1 MEIFLSIFVLFC
13 IFIIGTLFG
22 SFFSLANYRIPK
34 HEDITHTRSYCP
46 KCKHKLSFF
55 DLIPVWS
62 FVFCLGKCRYCKEKI
77 SPRYILLEVFNG
89 IFFVIVYIIV
99 FYLTKNPMN
108 TLAICL
114 IFYIFY
120 AFIFVIIGSRVMK
133 IKQEKNNKKG
143 VYVVELVI
151 AFVIFLILVS
161 SCLIISRNYSYNL
174 FLKVNEA
181 EIVNATIDKMEN
193 LKRTYSTANF
203 NTITS
208 VENGTFTSNGITYSF
223 NLKVTDY
230 KQQKNV
236 KYDLIKTLNLT
247 LTRNVNGKDISYNI
261 SDYVINYSLL
271 NTLLEGE

>member
-62 FVFCLGKCRYCKEKI
+62 FVFSSGKCRYCKEKI
-77 SPRYILLEVFNG
+77 SKRYILLEVFNG
-89 IFFVIVYIIV
+89 IFFVLVYILV

-120 AFIFVIIGSRVMK
+120 AFIFVIIGSSVMK
-133 IKQEKNNKKG
+133 KKQEKINDKKG

-174 FLKVNEA
+174 FMKVNES
-181 EIVNATIDKMEN
+181 EIVNATIDKMET

-203 NTITS
+203 DTITS
-208 VENGTFTSNGITYSF
+208 IENGTFKSG
-223 NLKVTDY
+223 
-230 KQQKNV
+230 
-236 KYDLIKTLNLT
+236 
-247 LTRNVNGKDISYNI
+247 
-261 SDYVINYSLL
+261 
-271 NTLLEGE
+271 